1 MSIIN
6 SGRKNIWIIGQ
17 QKEFTSLTNYTR
29 LDMIDLQRRRAA
41 SVERNFKERIKVPIF
56 SESVLAIETH
66 VKAPNQLKRE
76 KQSQQL

>member
-17 QKEFTSLTNYTR
+17 
-29 LDMIDLQRRRAA
+29 I
-41 SVERNFKERIKVPIF
+41 PIF

-66 VKAPNQLKRE
+66 VEPQINLKERNSPSNF
-76 KQSQQL
+76 KDYFS